1 MRDYNT
7 RGVIYICDRCG
18 FESSNKEKFNIFY
31 VPIPGWGFKSRVDE
45 CKKCTEKIRRRAD
58 YLDALSL
65 IMENYYKIYP
75 KEA

>member
-1 MRDYNT
+1 MIDYNT

-18 FESSNKEKFNIFY
+18 FESSNEEKFNVFY

-45 CKKCTEKIRRRAD
+45 CKKCTEAIRRRID
-58 YLDALSL
+58 FRIALTE
-65 IMENYYKIYP
+65 MMTEYYK